1 MEKLGLYERKIWKM
15 IKWFKKR
22 FCKCNKTVRIISS
35 RDSVIQFGKCDV
47 CGKYW
52 FSNLQINKMLPLKE
66 NEYIS
71 LKNELERFEK
81 ELKELGYND

>member
-1 MEKLGLYERKIWKM
+1 MK
-15 IKWFKKR
+15 KWFKKR
-22 FCKCNKTVRIISS
+22 FCKCNNSVRIISN

-52 FSNLQINKMLPLKE
+52 FINLQFYNMLPLKE
-66 NEYIS
+66 NEYLS

-81 ELKELGYND
+81 ELRSLGNEEEN